1 MSMFHEPDGSKDCL
15 RNQLTTLTTKLA
27 TAEQEKDQFKGF
39 WETACQHVKESL
51 ELLGVDVSVNGYVP
65 DTWTLREQC
74 RKSKQ
79 ERDALEAR
87 VKELEDRY
95 ENCIRS
101 MWMGTPEGR
110 SECIRDYE
118 DNFQATPQD

>member
-1 MSMFHEPDGSKDCL
+1 MSECPKCGVEMSMFHEPDGSKDCL

-27 TAEQEKDQFKGF
+27 AAE
-39 WETACQHVKESL
+39 
-51 ELLGVDVSVNGYVP
+51 
-65 DTWTLREQC
+65 
-74 RKSKQ
+74 Q

-87 VKELEDRY
+87 VKELETRY
-95 ENCIRS
+95 ENCIRA

-110 SECIRDYE
+110 SELIRDYE